1 MKKMYQNPQSE
12 VVKTVACQRLMDMP
26 AGSSISGG
34 TGSAPRRISK
44 SI

>member
-12 VVKTVACQRLMDMP
+12 VVKTVAYQMQMVKVSGTTGGGQ
-26 AGSSISGG
+26 AG
-34 TGSAPRRISK
+34 APRRIPK